1 VKQKLRTLTD
11 RNHSQSME
19 ERIRRLNAYLRG
31 WIGYYALSD
40 AKSVFKEIEGWLKR
54 RLRACVWKQWKR
66 VRTRFRELRALGIP
80 EQVVYQLANSRKGP
94 WRMAG
99 GPLNS
104 ALGNAYW
111 RAQGLLSLTE
121 WYEAIRQSWRTAG
134 CGPAC
139 PVV

>member
-1 VKQKLRTLTD
+1 
-11 RNHSQSME
+11 
-19 ERIRRLNAYLRG
+19 
-31 WIGYYALSD
+31 
-40 AKSVFKEIEGWLKR
+40 
-54 RLRACVWKQWKR
+54 
-66 VRTRFRELRALGIP
+66 RTRFRELRALGLP
-80 EQVVYQLANSRKGP
+80 EWVVYQLANSRKGP

-111 RAQGLLSLTE
+111 RAQGLISLTE
-121 WYEAIRQSWRTAG
+121 CYEATRQSWRTAG